1 MSFFSSSFSLIF
13 RAIGSRAASVSF
25 SFFTAGEGSLANAA
39 VAEVVVAAGV
49 VNEVVAVDT
58 AVEVVVTVEVAEEL
72 TVAVDTAV
80 LGVVFV
86 AGVGRVTGNGG
97 PVLGVWLN
105 PSIAECLSIAKQVMP
120 GGITVLY

>member
-1 MSFFSSSFSLIF
+1 M
-13 RAIGSRAASVSF
+13 
-25 SFFTAGEGSLANAA
+25 
-39 VAEVVVAAGV
+39 VAAGV
-49 VNEVVAVDT
+49 ANEVVAVDT

-105 PSIAECLSIAKQVMP
+105 PSIAECLSIAKQLRKYKNRKSNKRKLQILVRFLQYHSFP
-120 GGITVLY
+120 KVRSIAR